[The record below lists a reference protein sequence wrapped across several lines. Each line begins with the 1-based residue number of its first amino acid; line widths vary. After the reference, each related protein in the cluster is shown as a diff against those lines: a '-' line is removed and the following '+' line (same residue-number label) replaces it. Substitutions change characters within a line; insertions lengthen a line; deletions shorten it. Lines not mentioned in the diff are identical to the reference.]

1 MTDNQTIIP
10 FHRSFLLGKIV
21 HIDKLSELTN
31 AELEL
36 LNVETLASLQESRHN
51 YELIENKQT
60 EEASTEFRRI
70 KIAGYFQAAIQI
82 ELGKR

>member
-1 MTDNQTIIP
+1 MTDNQAIIP
-10 FHRSFLLGKIV
+10 FHRSFLLGKLV
-21 HIDKLSELTN
+21 HIDKLSELTQ

-36 LNVETLASLQESRHN
+36 LNVETLASLHESRHN
-51 YELIENKQT
+51 YELIENRQT
-60 EEASTEFRRI
+60 EEASTEFRRM